1 MGEVADWAWLVLG
14 ASAVITSI
22 ISAVVG
28 MAGGIVLLSI
38 MTLFL
43 PFQVLIPIHGV
54 VQLISNGT
62 RTWFL
67 RKNIHW
73 PLFRWFCVGLPFGA
87 FVSISIIKSLNSNT
101 IPLLLIA
108 ALIFYSVFK
117 PKRLPHLSIPFPAFC
132 LVGFGVGLLGPLVGA
147 TGPFIAPFFL
157 RDDFNKEQIIASKSS
172 VQVMGHLIKLPA
184 FLYLGFDYI
193 HHIIPI
199 TGLTICA
206 VLGTKLGVLLLHKV
220 DEKMFRI
227 IFKSALFVAGCRVI
241 YKALA

>member
-1 MGEVADWAWLVLG
+1 MGEVSDLAWVILG
-14 ASAVITSI
+14 VSAVITSI
-22 ISAVVG
+22 ISAVIG

-43 PFQVLIPIHGV
+43 PFNVLIPIHGV

-67 RKNIHW
+67 RANIHW
-73 PLFRWFCVGLPFGA
+73 RLFRWFCLGLPFGA
-87 FVSISIIKSLNSNT
+87 FLSIKVIKSLDSNT
-101 IPLLLIA
+101 VPLLLIA
-108 ALIFYSVFK
+108 ALILYAVFK
-117 PKRLPHLSIPFPAFC
+117 PKKLPHLSIPFPCFA
-132 LVGFGVGLLGPLVGA
+132 LIGFGVGFLGPLVGA

-157 RDDFNKEQIIASKSS
+157 RDDFKKEQIIASKSS

-184 FLYLGFDYI
+184 FFYLGFDYI

-227 IFKSALFVAGCRVI
+227 IFKTALVGAGLRII
-241 YKALA
+241 YKAIV